1 METSY
6 AHKQMTKLT
15 KNLILWAALLCA
27 PVAFAGTSSFST
39 ASGSTAGGQPV
50 DASASFTTGAGTLDI
65 TIFNNQVNPTSVIQN
80 VSDLFFSL
88 SGVTSG
94 TLASS
99 SGNEIFVATN
109 GTTST
114 GGSGVSTG
122 WVLSISGGVFHLDGL
137 NTAADVPAHTI
148 IGAPDGSG
156 VYSNANPSIAKDTGP
171 HNPFLES
178 GATFTIA
185 DAAITA
191 DTTVS
196 GVIFSFGT
204 ESGTN
209 VPGGGGNAPD
219 SGSTVMFLGIAL
231 AGCEFGRRAL
241 SNRLA
246 VAKVAG
252 RS

>member
-1 METSY
+1 
-6 AHKQMTKLT
+6 MTKLT
-15 KNLILWAALLCA
+15 KSLILWAALLCA
-27 PVAFAGTSSFST
+27 PAAFAGTFST
-39 ASGSTAGGQPV
+39 PSGSTAGGQPV
-50 DASASFTTGAGTLDI
+50 DASATFTAGAGTLDI

-99 SGNEIFVATN
+99 SGNEIFVAAD
-109 GTTST
+109 GTTSA

-156 VYSNANPSIAKDTGP
+156 VYSNANNSITGNGP

-178 GATFTIA
+178 GATFTIT
-185 DAAITA
+185 DAGITA
-191 DTTVS
+191 DTSVS

-204 ESGTN
+204 QSGTN
-209 VPGGGGNAPD
+209 IPSTPD
-219 SGSTVMFLGIAL
+219 SGSTLMLLGLGL
-231 AGCEFGRRAL
+231 AICELGRRAFT
-241 SNRLA
+241 SRLA
-246 VAKVAG
+246 VAKAQT

>member
-1 METSY
+1 
-6 AHKQMTKLT
+6 MTKLT
-15 KNLILWAALLCA
+15 KNLILWAALLCV
-27 PVAFAGTSSFST
+27 PVAFAGTATFST
-39 ASGSTAGGQPV
+39 PSGSTAGGLPV
-50 DASASFTTGAGTLDI
+50 DASATFTTSAGTLDI
-65 TIFNNQVNPTSVIQN
+65 TIFNNLANPTSIIQN

-99 SGNEIFVATN
+99 SGNEIFVAAD
-109 GTTST
+109 GTTSN

-156 VYSNANPSIAKDTGP
+156 VYSNANNSITGNGP

-178 GATFTIA
+178 GATFEIT

-196 GVIFSFGT
+196 GVVFSFGT
-204 ESGTN
+204 QSGTN
-209 VPGGGGNAPD
+209 IPGQGAPD
-219 SGSTVMFLGIAL
+219 SGSTLMLLGLAL
-231 AGCEFGRRAL
+231 AVCEFGRRAL
-241 SNRLA
+241 SNRFA
-246 VAKVAG
+246 VAKMG
-252 RS
+252 SRSIMG